1 MKRMTLHFTLVMVAF
16 ITFALITAGC
26 TQPIPAI
33 PGTQPGTATP
43 GSGGPS
49 LMPGPTDIVPAGQ
62 ALLITVSRNTLTFDP
77 KIKVEFRGGAG
88 MNAVNTID
96 IKVTRSDGTVSTATL
111 AKPRVGDFVEL
122 KGTTGKDR
130 VEVTAHMISGNT
142 YRIYDEALQFR
153 E

>member
-1 MKRMTLHFTLVMVAF
+1 MKQMTMSGIFVLT
-16 ITFALITAGC
+16 TLITLALLAAGC
-26 TQPIPAI
+26 TQPLPAI
-33 PGTQPGTATP
+33 PGTQPATTTTGP
-43 GSGGPS
+43 GGPS
-49 LMPGPTDIVPAGQ
+49 LNPGPTDVVPASQG
-62 ALLITVSRNTLTFDP
+62 LLITVSRNTLTFDP

-130 VEVTAHMISGNT
+130 VEATARMISGDV
-142 YRIYDEALQFR
+142 YRIYDDALQFR